1 MACKLI
7 ITGAA
12 GRMGKRILAIAAE
25 TGDFNIVGAVE
36 AAGHPDI
43 GRDAGLVAGTDQ
55 IGVGISSE
63 LPAEAADVVIDFS
76 LPIATDAVID
86 HCVSNNIALILATT
100 GLSDAQL
107 DKVEQ
112 AGKSIP
118 VIQQTNMSVGMNV
131 LFSVVGK
138 VANLLGEDYDIE
150 ITEAHHRFK
159 KDAPS
164 GTALTLAENIA
175 KDTDRAYPGCLV
187 NGREGRDALREKGT
201 IGMHAIRAGDIVG
214 EHSVI
219 YSALG
224 ETITISHSAHNRD
237 NFARGAVRAAKW
249 ICGKT
254 AGIYSMADALGIA

>member
-1 MACKLI
+1 MIPELI

-12 GRMGKRILAIAAE
+12 GRMGKRILAIAVE
-25 TGDFNIVGAVE
+25 SKEFNIVGAIE
-36 AAGHPDI
+36 AAGHPEL
-43 GRDAGLVAGTDQ
+43 GKDAGLVAGVGES
-55 IGVGISSE
+55 GVNIFTE
-63 LPAEAADVVIDFS
+63 MPVKADVVIDFS
-76 LPIATDAVID
+76 LPVATDAIVD
-86 HCVSNNIALILATT
+86 HCVANNIALILATT
-100 GLSDAQL
+100 GLSGEQL
-107 DKVEQ
+107 EKV
-112 AGKSIP
+112 ARASKSIP

-138 VANLLGEDYDIE
+138 VANLLGDDYDIE

-175 KDTDRAYPGCLV
+175 KETDREYPGCLV
-187 NGREGRDALREKGT
+187 HGREGRDALREKGT
-201 IGMHAIRAGDIVG
+201 IGMHAIRAGDITG

-249 ICGKT
+249 LAEKD
-254 AGIYSMADALGIA
+254 AGLYSMIDALGIA